1 MFLAINYHTFS
12 FSGPLYFF
20 TYIFF
25 VFFVL
30 MNMFLAIINDTY
42 AEVKGDPTKDDQLR
56 ITDYF
61 KQLVHKLGESL
72 TTMLYII

>member
-1 MFLAINYHTFS
+1 MLP
-12 FSGPLYFF
+12 SGPLYFF

-42 AEVKGDPTKDDQLR
+42 AEVKEDLTDSDQLQ
-56 ITDYF
+56 ISDYF
-61 KQLVHKLGESL
+61 KGLINRLGNPL
-72 TTMLYII
+72 